1 MLAALIIAGCS
12 RSHPNQYGLKVP
24 HTASS
29 GQFGNNGANANGY
42 GENGPA
48 TPGSMKEFTSRIGDT
63 VYFST
68 DSSRLDSKTQTT
80 LSGQAHWLNQYP
92 QYGITIEGHADE
104 RGTREY
110 NIALGARR
118 AAAVKRF
125 LITRG
130 VSARRIKTISY
141 GRERPVALCANIKC
155 WSRNRRAVTVLNGY
169 SATASY

>member
-1 MLAALIIAGCS
+1 MGRIGVASRFAVIFTALIVAGCS
-12 RSHPNQYGLKVP
+12 RSHPNNYGLNVP

-29 GQFGNNGANANGY
+29 GQPGSDGANGY
-42 GENGPA
+42 GENGSA

-68 DSSRLDSKTQTT
+68 DSSQLSANTQST
-80 LSGQAHWLNQYP
+80 LSGQAHWLSQYP
-92 QYGITIEGHADE
+92 QYSITIEGHADE

-130 VSARRIKTISY
+130 VSAHRIRTISY
-141 GRERPVALCANIKC
+141 GRERPVALCANIK
-155 WSRNRRAVTVLNGY
+155 
-169 SATASY
+169 